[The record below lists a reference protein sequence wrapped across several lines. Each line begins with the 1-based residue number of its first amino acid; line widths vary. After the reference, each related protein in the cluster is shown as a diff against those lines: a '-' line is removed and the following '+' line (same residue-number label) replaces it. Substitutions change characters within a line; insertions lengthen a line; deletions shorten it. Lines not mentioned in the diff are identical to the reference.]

1 MEERGVG
8 EWNVGKGK
16 KSSNAALSSV
26 RSCCTD
32 YWPGLGTFATPPVT
46 IELLAVPRGLDHGMC
61 VCVRVHACTSLCV
74 RLKGAHA
81 YSPTSE
87 GESIIN

>member
-32 YWPGLGTFATPPVT
+32 YWPGLGTFATLPVT

-61 VCVRVHACTSLCV
+61 VCACACMHKPVCAFEGCT
-74 RLKGAHA
+74 RLLAHK
-81 YSPTSE
+81 
-87 GESIIN
+87 